1 MLVLKN
7 ELFVKKIIGNNT
19 FFSKYLVISKKSSTF
34 ALAFVRKARVPLNN
48 ETLNGRLAQLV

>member
-19 FFSKYLVISKKSSTF
+19 FFFKIFGHIKKKQYLCTRFQKGSAT
-34 ALAFVRKARVPLNN
+34 
-48 ETLNGRLAQLV
+48 